1 LGIHAKTHGP
11 RLTPS
16 KPQLPSPN
24 HAAQSLSC
32 TGARVRVRKGI
43 QGRCRFPAGKLRINT
58 QEFEAAMTLALGAM
72 HNTFDAGKNSRTSDS
87 SSKYRQISRNLN
99 CLCSISSPTTI
110 NATSLWASTTTD
122 SANNLT
128 SPEMCESVAPSH
140 INIVEQEFQAMLERG
155 VDEQMG
161 WEDHP
166 ETQLQ
171 DEWSVVYG
179 AYTPV
184 GYIVIHMMAMPTF
197 LTMEDELATPGTA
210 NEEIQLLCE
219 HI

>member
-1 LGIHAKTHGP
+1 MSSEGIGK
-11 RLTPS
+11 
-16 KPQLPSPN
+16 KEQLPSFI
-24 HAAQSLSC
+24 HGGSTQ
-32 TGARVRVRKGI
+32 
-43 QGRCRFPAGKLRINT
+43 GKLRINT
-58 QEFEAAMTLALGAM
+58 REFEAAMTLALGAM

-87 SSKYRQISRNLN
+87 STRRKYRQISRNLN

-110 NATSLWASTTTD
+110 NAASSSASTTTD

-161 WEDHP
+161 WKDHP

-179 AYTPV
+179 AYTCCWVHRNAYDGHDISAKP
-184 GYIVIHMMAMPTF
+184 IP
-197 LTMEDELATPGTA
+197 LTMEDELVTPGTA
-210 NEEIQLLCE
+210 TEEIQLLCE